1 MTIARDQ
8 LRSLIKRVLQPH
20 DLWSQEAEDLLMGT
34 AAQESCLGKYIA
46 QINGPAKGIF
56 QMEPATEKDLWEYI
70 IRKGLVNLVGS
81 TSGLFCSDLLHLEGN
96 LIYQIIIAR
105 IFYRRIKE
113 AIPEGLV
120 LQAKYYK
127 KYWNTEL
134 GKATIDQYVKNYT
147 TYA

>member
-1 MTIARDQ
+1 MTIAREQ
-8 LRSLIKRVLQPH
+8 LRSLIKRVLQPCT
-20 DLWSQEAEDLLMGT
+20 LWSQEAEDLLMGT
-34 AAQESCLGKYIA
+34 AAQESRLGKYIA

-56 QMEPATEKDLWEYI
+56 QMEPATEKDLWGYI
-70 IRKGLVNLVGS
+70 VRKDLTNLIGTV
-81 TSGLFCSDLLHLEGN
+81 SGVFDANPLHLEGN

-134 GKATIDQYVKNYT
+134 GKATVDQYVKNYT

>member
-1 MTIARDQ
+1 
-8 LRSLIKRVLQPH
+8 
-20 DLWSQEAEDLLMGT
+20 MGT
-34 AAQESCLGKYIA
+34 AAQESRLGKYIA

-56 QMEPATEKDLWEYI
+56 QMEPATEKDLWNYI
-70 IRKGLVNLVGS
+70 SRKDLTDLIGS
-81 TSGLFCSDLLHLEGN
+81 TSGVFGSNPLHLEGN

-105 IFYRRIKE
+105 IFYRRVKE

-120 LQAKYYK
+120 PQAKYYK

-134 GKATIDQYVKNYT
+134 GKATVDQYVKNYT

>member
-1 MTIARDQ
+1 MTIEKTQ
-8 LRSLIKRVLQPH
+8 LRSLIKRVLQPCN
-20 DLWSQEAEDLLMGT
+20 LWSQEAEDLLMGT
-34 AAQESCLGKYIA
+34 AAQESRLGKYIV

-56 QMEPATEKDLWEYI
+56 QMEPATEKDLWKYI
-70 IRKGLVNLVGS
+70 VRKDLNYLIGTVSGVFGS
-81 TSGLFCSDLLHLEGN
+81 NPLHLEGN
-96 LIYQIIIAR
+96 LIYQIIMAR
-105 IFYRRIKE
+105 IFYRRIKD

-134 GKATIDQYVKNYT
+134 GKATVGQYVRNYT

>member
-1 MTIARDQ
+1 MTIAKDQ

-34 AAQESCLGKYIA
+34 AAQESRLGKYIA

-70 IRKGLVNLVGS
+70 VRKDLNHLVG
-81 TSGLFCSDLLHLEGN
+81 TVSGVFSPNLLHLEGN

-105 IFYRRIKE
+105 IFYRRVKE

-120 LQAKYYK
+120 PQAKYYK

-134 GKATIDQYVKNYT
+134 GKATVDQYVRNYT

>member
-1 MTIARDQ
+1 
-8 LRSLIKRVLQPH
+8 
-20 DLWSQEAEDLLMGT
+20 MGT
-34 AAQESCLGKYIA
+34 AAQESRLGKYIA

-70 IRKGLVNLVGS
+70 VRKDLTNLVG
-81 TSGLFCSDLLHLEGN
+81 TASGVFGPNLLHLEGN
-96 LIYQIIIAR
+96 LIYQIIMAR

-120 LQAKYYK
+120 PQAKYYK

-147 TYA
+147 TYV

>member
-1 MTIARDQ
+1 MTIEKNQ

-46 QINGPAKGIF
+46 QINGPAKGVF
-56 QMEPATEKDLWEYI
+56 QMEPATETDLWDYIVRKDLVDLIGI
-70 IRKGLVNLVGS
+70 I
-81 TSGLFCSDLLHLEGN
+81 SGVFSPNPMHLEGN
-96 LIYQIIIAR
+96 LIYQIIMAR

-134 GKATIDQYVKNYT
+134 GKATVDQYVRNYT

>member
-1 MTIARDQ
+1 MTIAREQ
-8 LRSLIKRVLQPH
+8 LRSLIKRVLQPCN
-20 DLWSQEAEDLLMGT
+20 LWSQEAEDLLIGT
-34 AAQESCLGKYIA
+34 AAQESRLGKYIA

-70 IRKGLVNLVGS
+70 VRKNLTYLIGTV
-81 TSGLFCSDLLHLEGN
+81 SGVFGPNPLHLEGN
-96 LIYQIIIAR
+96 LIYQIMMAR
-105 IFYRRIKE
+105 IFYRRVKE

-120 LQAKYYK
+120 PQAKYYK

-134 GKATIDQYVKNYT
+134 GKATVDQYVRNYT

>member
-1 MTIARDQ
+1 MTIEKNQ
-8 LRSLIKRVLQPH
+8 LRSLIKRVLQPY

-34 AAQESCLGKYIA
+34 AAQESRLGKYIA

-56 QMEPATEKDLWEYI
+56 QMEPATETDLWSYISRKDLS
-70 IRKGLVNLVGS
+70 NLVG
-81 TSGLFCSDLLHLEGN
+81 TVSGVPGPNPLHLEGN
-96 LIYQIIIAR
+96 LIYQIITAR
-105 IFYRRIKE
+105 IFYLRVKE

-120 LQAKYYK
+120 PQAKYYK

-134 GKATIDQYVKNYT
+134 GKATVEQYVRNYT

>member
-1 MTIARDQ
+1 MTIEKNQ
-8 LRSLIKRVLQPH
+8 LRSLIKRVLRPH

-34 AAQESCLGKYIA
+34 AAQESHLGKYIA

-70 IRKGLVNLVGS
+70 ARKNLTNLIGTV
-81 TSGLFCSDLLHLEGN
+81 SGVFGPNPLHLEGN
-96 LIYQIIIAR
+96 LLYQIIIAR
-105 IFYRRIKE
+105 IFYRRVKE
-113 AIPEGLV
+113 VIPEGLV

-134 GKATIDQYVKNYT
+134 GKATVDQYVKNYT

>member
-1 MTIARDQ
+1 MTIEKKQ

-20 DLWSQEAEDLLMGT
+20 DLWSQVSEDLLMGT
-34 AAQESCLGKYIA
+34 AAQESHLGKYIA

-56 QMEPATEKDLWEYI
+56 QMEPATEKDLWEYLV
-70 IRKGLVNLVGS
+70 RKDLNHLIGTV
-81 TSGLFCSDLLHLEGN
+81 SGVFGPNPLHLEGN
-96 LIYQIIIAR
+96 LVYQIIIAR
-105 IFYRRIKE
+105 IFYRRVKE
-113 AIPEGLV
+113 AIPDGLV

-134 GKATIDQYVKNYT
+134 GKATIEQYVRNYT